1 MKDAGRSRC
10 PISLSLEM
18 IGDRWSLLVLRDLI
32 LRGKQRYGEFLESPE
47 GIATNILADR
57 LARLEDCGLISRSR
71 DPENRKQVLYSPTKR
86 GLDFLPVLIE
96 LIRWGL
102 KHEPRSGTLPPGLQR
117 MRANERQYKKEIL
130 ARFGRV

>member
-1 MKDAGRSRC
+1 
-10 PISLSLEM
+10 M